1 MEGLNLAVLVK
12 PVPDPSCYDRI
23 EIDPATGV
31 LLRQGMPAV
40 LNPTDKH
47 ALEAALALREKH
59 GGRVAIVGMAP
70 ESASETLREGLA
82 MGADEVF
89 LLSDRAFAGS
99 DSLATSRVLA
109 AGIRKAGSFDL
120 VLAGN
125 ESADGGTAHVAS
137 QVGELLGVAH
147 LTNVIRLEVGE
158 DGGVAARTRIE
169 NGHLEV
175 EGSLPMVVGV
185 RREIN
190 TPRYT
195 SLMGVLAAQSKPV
208 CVWGAKDL
216 GLSDSEIGMEGSGMR
231 PGRLSRPEFRRKGE
245 RLEGSPEEAVRRIVA
260 VLRAEGVLG

>member
-1 MEGLNLAVLVK
+1 MEGGNIFVLVK

-23 EIDPATGV
+23 EIDPAKGV
-31 LLRQGMPAV
+31 LSREGMPAV
-40 LNPTDKH
+40 LNPADKH

-59 GGRVAIVGMAP
+59 GGRVALVSMAP

-82 MGADEVF
+82 MGADEAF
-89 LLSDRAFAGS
+89 LLCDRAFAGS
-99 DSLATSRVLA
+99 DSLSTSRVLA
-109 AGIRKAGSFDL
+109 AGIRKAGPFDL

-125 ESADGGTAHVAS
+125 ESADGGTAHVPS

-147 LTNVIRLEVGE
+147 LANVIRLEVGA
-158 DGGVAARTRIE
+158 GGSVVARTRIE

-195 SLMGVLAAQSKPV
+195 SLMGVLAAQGRPV
-208 CVWGAKDL
+208 HVWGAADL
-216 GLSDSEIGMEGSGMR
+216 GVSPSEIGMEGSAMR
-231 PGRLSRPEFRRKGE
+231 PGRLSRPEFRRRGE
-245 RLEGSPEEAVRRIVA
+245 RLEGSPEDAVRRIVSI
-260 VLRAEGVLG
+260 LRAEGVLG